1 LILCED
7 RQQGVL
13 AQRSK
18 EINCL
23 LTIAAR
29 GDIPEDMMKL
39 SGLEIGVALAVA
51 ATALVS
57 SVWVPYEHLTALV
70 SDDVGLAFFSA
81 WTLAAIPLAFAM
93 PRLRASFFGC
103 GWRVPSDTYVLPRW
117 VVRFFIGAII
127 GQLVGFLVLASA
139 RDDRLFW
146 PAGSTTLIGAAF
158 CAGARGRLK
167 KHPGTEFTMP
177 WCRLR

>member
-1 LILCED
+1 M
-7 RQQGVL
+7 
-13 AQRSK
+13 
-18 EINCL
+18 
-23 LTIAAR
+23 TIAAR
-29 GDIPEDMMKL
+29 GDIPEDMMKP

-93 PRLRASFFGC
+93 SRLRASFFGRA
-103 GWRVPSDTYVLPRW
+103 WRVPSHTFVLPRA
-117 VVRFFIGAII
+117 VVRLCIGVII
-127 GQLVGFLVLASA
+127 GQLVGFLLLASA
-139 RDDRLFW
+139 RDHRLFW
-146 PAGSTTLIGAAF
+146 LAGSTTLIGAAF

-167 KHPGTEFTMP
+167 KRPSTEFTMP